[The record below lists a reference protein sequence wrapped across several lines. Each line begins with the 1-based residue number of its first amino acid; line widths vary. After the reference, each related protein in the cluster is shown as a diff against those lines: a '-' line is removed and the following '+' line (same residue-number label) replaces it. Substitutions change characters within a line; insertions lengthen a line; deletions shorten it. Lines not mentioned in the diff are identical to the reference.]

1 MRKITCLYTLVFISA
16 MGKADD
22 QVLEHLMSLSL
33 EELSMLNVEME
44 TATKSTQRLAD
55 IPSSVYV
62 LSNERIVRSGARS
75 IPDALSL
82 IPGLHVS
89 KFSDAEWIVSARGFH
104 DGLFNK
110 LLVLLDGR
118 TLFNPLYGGVYWAD
132 IDYVLEDIERI
143 EVLRGPGAALWGGNA
158 VNGVINIIT
167 KSAKDTKGTYVAG
180 TLAQGGDYDVSIR
193 HGMELNDTVDT
204 RAFYKR
210 RQLRFDR
217 HKAYPD
223 WTLQTAG
230 IVTESN
236 DEQDKW
242 SLRLGGE
249 QLNYTQDWWQLHFKD
264 GYLDTVDEVTQS
276 VGSYSFYTQINYETQ
291 LSEAHTGSY
300 QMWLE
305 RSSNRMSDD
314 DGMTNTLD
322 LDITQN
328 YQLTKD
334 HLITYGGGYRLI
346 EAKFYYSIEDLNF
359 NDIPYYQRYAQDQR
373 DVDSSINLYVQSDKN
388 WQNGFK
394 SVFGLKGEY
403 FEHTNESKLSPQVR
417 GLYTIDNEQT
427 VWLGYGEASVAPS
440 YANTNTYLAVNIYYP
455 KFDTVLTELHL
466 PDQGMRPESVA
477 TYEAGYR
484 YSGSNGFEFDS
495 TFFFSNHQ
503 YVRGKDTVYL
513 LDVPE
518 HVYGVSLTDD
528 YELNTR
534 GVELS
539 VGYSVSCDLRF
550 YASYSYLH
558 AEGKWTGGTE
568 STGDFQKWYAIDGQ
582 HTASIQSLWNIT
594 PQWQLD
600 FVARAHQ
607 NKYGDEYPQVPG
619 YLALDAR
626 LAWQAHSNGPKLEF
640 ILHNLGEKQ
649 GYRTDWIS
657 EMNEQSGVV
666 RASYEF

>member
-1 MRKITCLYTLVFISA
+1 MHKVTCLYTLVFISA

-75 IPDALSL
+75 IPEALSL
-82 IPGLHVS
+82 VPGLHVS
-89 KFSDAEWIVSARGFH
+89 KFSDAEWIMSARGFH

-118 TLFNPLYGGVYWAD
+118 TLYSPLYGGVYWAD

-167 KSAKDTKGTYVAG
+167 KSAKDTKGTHVAG
-180 TLAQGGDYDVSIR
+180 TWAQGGDYDASIR
-193 HGMELNDTVDT
+193 HGIELNDTVDA

-210 RQLRFDR
+210 RQLRHDR
-217 HKAYPD
+217 DKSYPD

-230 IVTESN
+230 FVTESN
-236 DEQDKW
+236 DDNDKW
-242 SLRLGGE
+242 SFRLGGE
-249 QLNYTQDWWQLHFKD
+249 RLTYTHDWWQLHYRD
-264 GYLDTVDEVTQS
+264 GYLNDVDEIKQRVE
-276 VGSYSFYTQINYETQ
+276 SYSFYSQLNYQTQ
-291 LSEAHTGSY
+291 LSEKHSGRY
-300 QMWLE
+300 QVWVD
-305 RSSNRMSDD
+305 RNSSDMPDD
-314 DGMTNTLD
+314 DGLTNTFD
-322 LDITQN
+322 LDITHSYN
-328 YQLTKD
+328 LD
-334 HLITYGGGYRLI
+334 ENHLITYGGGYRLV
-346 EAKFYYSIEDLNF
+346 EAKFFHSIDDLDF
-359 NDIPYYQRYAQDQR
+359 NNIPHYQRYAEDQR
-373 DVDSSINLYVQSDKN
+373 DVDSTVNLYIQSDKS

-417 GLYTIDNEQT
+417 GLYAIDNEQT

-440 YANTNTYLAVNIYYP
+440 YADTNSYLAVNLYYP
-455 KFDTVLTELHL
+455 QIDRHFTEVHL
-466 PDQGMRPESVA
+466 PDDNFRPESVT

-484 YSGSNGFEFDS
+484 YQGDNGFEFDS
-495 TFFFSNHQ
+495 TLFISNHQ

-513 LDVPE
+513 RGVPE

-528 YELNTR
+528 YELHTQ

-539 VGYSVSCDLRF
+539 MGYTVSCDLRF
-550 YASYSYLH
+550 YASYSYLQ
-558 AEGKWTGGTE
+558 AEGKWKGGTE
-568 STGDFQKWYAIDGQ
+568 STGNFRKWYAIDGQ
-582 HTASIQSLWNIT
+582 HTASLQSLWNIT

-600 FVARAHQ
+600 FVARAHTIQ
-607 NKYGDEYPQVPG
+607 YGDGYTRVPG
-619 YLALDAR
+619 YLALDGR
-626 LAWQAHSNGPKLEF
+626 LAWQLHANAPKVEF
-640 ILHNLGEKQ
+640 LLHNIGEKQ

-657 EMNEQSGVV
+657 KANEQSGAI